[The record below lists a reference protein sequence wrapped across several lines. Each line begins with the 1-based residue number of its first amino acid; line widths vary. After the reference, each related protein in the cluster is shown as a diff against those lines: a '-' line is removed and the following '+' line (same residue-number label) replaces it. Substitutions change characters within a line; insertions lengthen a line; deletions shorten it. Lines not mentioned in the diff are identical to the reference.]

1 MKTTVKSDIEQSLE
15 NNFRPLMVKAFSGY
29 LPKGDEPSGVELY
42 EKVKKSALEDI
53 EQIVDDHTRDLNEEL
68 VDFALEV
75 VWQYGYKIGD
85 GVYATGGMSVVELAF
100 SILRQNNMLDEDGN
114 YNVHTAS
121 V

>member
-1 MKTTVKSDIEQSLE
+1 MKTTVKSEIEQCLE
-15 NNFRPLMVKAFSGY
+15 NNFRGFAARKLADYNPRAG
-29 LPKGDEPSGVELY
+29 EPNGAEIY
-42 EKVKKSALEDI
+42 ERIKKSALEDI
-53 EQIVDDHTRDLNEEL
+53 EQVVDDYTRDLNEEL

-85 GVYATGGMSVVELAF
+85 GVYATGGMSVVESAF

>member
-1 MKTTVKSDIEQSLE
+1 MKTTVKSEIEQCLE
-15 NNFRPLMVKAFSGY
+15 NNFREASA
-29 LPKGDEPSGVELY
+29 EA
-42 EKVKKSALEDI
+42 KKSALEDI
-53 EQIVDDHTRDLNEEL
+53 EQVVDDYTKDLNEEL

-85 GVYATGGMSVVELAF
+85 GVYATGGMSVVESAF